1 MSSSTSFSWLENIL
15 SLPPHVSAT
24 LAHRIDFK
32 FTFLGIS
39 RECVK
44 GSGSTLLD
52 ICSNSTQAGQTE
64 SLPERLVGREPYL
77 TLTPY
82 FKIH

>member
-44 GSGSTLLD
+44 GSGSTLQD

-64 SLPERLVGREPYL
+64 SLPERLLGREPYL
-77 TLTPY
+77 TLKP
-82 FKIH
+82 